1 MKLFL
6 HFKYIILLFILTI
19 FCSGVYSQKV
29 GLVLS
34 GGGAKGIAH
43 IGVIKALEENGIPID
58 YVAGTSMG
66 AIIGGLYAIGL
77 SPEEMKDL
85 IKSDDFQKWAFG
97 KLEESDTYFFKLK
110 EKNSS
115 MFEMKFTTDKDS
127 VLKPILPTNIVP
139 NHQMDLAF
147 LKIYSQ
153 ASAIANYNF
162 DSLFIPFR
170 CVATDVYRNKATVF
184 SHGLLSSSIRA
195 SMTFPFYFK
204 PITIKNTLYFDGG
217 MKNNFPVNIVEQD
230 FNPDII
236 IGCKV
241 AKNSP
246 QPDEDDLYTQLEN
259 MLMVK
264 TDYSLPENGILIEP
278 NVKGV
283 ELMDFN
289 KYNMLIKNGY
299 DAALSKMDSIKNNIK
314 RRVDINELNK
324 KREKFKANS
333 PEILFKDIYIEGLNS
348 TQRKYVLKSI
358 KQKKEI
364 FTFKQ
369 FKKAYFK
376 LIADDMIK
384 SIYPKAI
391 YNEETGY
398 FDLYL
403 KISRN
408 NKFQANLGGNISSSS
423 LNQAFAEIEYRH
435 LSNKAYNFSANTYF
449 GKFYNSGQI
458 KSRID
463 FSPTKFLFNKIVVP
477 YYIELALTLN
487 RWDYFSSNSEL
498 FYEDVHPSYLI
509 NKEGNYRTNIGFPFH
524 NHGKISF
531 GGALTKTSYEYY
543 QTSSFNK
550 TDIADQT
557 NFDAYTFHLSI
568 ENSTLN
574 YYQFPNSGKY
584 LALKTRYINGNEK
597 YIPGSYS
604 INVDTNA
611 SNMNHNWIQVNF
623 IIDKYRKINKK
634 IIIGTYFQGLYS
646 TKDFYNNYI
655 SSIMSAPA
663 FCPTPASK
671 TIFIENF
678 RANTY
683 LAGGIKTI
691 YNFST
696 DFDLRIE
703 GYIFQPYKK
712 IQFDNYRAKYGD
724 AFNNRS
730 FILSTTLVYQTF
742 FGPASINLSYFDKT
756 NSKFYFSFNFGYTI
770 FNKKGTD

>member
-1 MKLFL
+1 MKLL
-6 HFKYIILLFILTI
+6 SIKKSILLFLLITLNAT
-19 FCSGVYSQKV
+19 CYSQKV

-77 SPEEMKDL
+77 SPYEMEE
-85 IKSDDFQKWAFG
+85 IIRSDDFQKWAFG
-97 KLEESDTYFFKLK
+97 KLDESDTYFFKLK
-110 EKNSS
+110 DHNSS

-147 LKIYSQ
+147 LKIFSQ
-153 ASAIANYNF
+153 ACAKANYNF

-170 CVATDVYRNKATVF
+170 CIATDVYHNKATAF
-184 SHGLLSSSIRA
+184 SNGLLSSSIRA

-204 PITIKNTLYFDGG
+204 PITIKNTLFFDGG

-236 IGCKV
+236 IGSKV

-246 QPDEDDLYTQLEN
+246 RPDEDDLYSQLES
-259 MLMVK
+259 MLLGK
-264 TDYSLPENGILIEP
+264 TDYSLPKNGVLIEP

-283 ELMDFN
+283 QLMDFN
-289 KYNMLIKNGY
+289 KYKMLIKNGY
-299 DAALSKMDSIKNNIK
+299 NATIDKIDIIKNRIT
-314 RRVDINELNK
+314 RRVSIDETNK
-324 KREKFKANS
+324 KRQTFKFSEPK
-333 PEILFKDIYIEGLNS
+333 ILFNNVYIEGLNS
-348 TQRKYVLKSI
+348 TQRNYVLKSI
-358 KQKKEI
+358 KQKKET

-376 LIADDMIK
+376 LLADDMIK

-391 YNEETGY
+391 YNSKTGY

-403 KISRN
+403 KIKRN

-423 LNQAFAEIEYRH
+423 MNQAFAKVEYRH

-463 FSPTKFLFNKIVVP
+463 FSPTKFLLNKIVLP
-477 YYIELALTLN
+477 YYVEFAVTLN
-487 RWDYFSSNSEL
+487 RWDYFSSSNEL
-498 FYEDVHPSYLI
+498 FYKDVHPSYLI
-509 NKEGNYRTNIGFPFH
+509 NKEGNYRTNIGFPFN

-531 GGALTKTSYEYY
+531 GGALSKSSYEYY
-543 QTSSFNK
+543 QTNSFNK

-557 NFDAYTFHLSI
+557 NFDAYTFHLTI

-574 YYQFPNSGKY
+574 YFQFPNSGKY
-584 LALKTRYINGNEK
+584 IAFKTRLINGKEK

-604 INVDTNA
+604 IDIDTNS
-611 SNMNHNWIQVNF
+611 SNLSHKWFQINLIF
-623 IIDKYRKINKK
+623 DKYHKINKK
-634 IIIGTYFQGLYS
+634 ITIGSYFQGLYS
-646 TKDFYNNYI
+646 NKGFYNNYI
-655 SSIMSAPA
+655 STIMSAPA
-663 FCPTPASK
+663 FCPTPSSK

-691 YNFST
+691 YNISS
-696 DFDLRIE
+696 DFNLRVE
-703 GYIFQPYKK
+703 GYIFQAYKK
-712 IQFDNYRAKYGD
+712 IQFNEYKARYGD
-724 AFNNRS
+724 TFNDRS
-730 FILSTTLVYQTF
+730 FIFSTTLVYQTF

-756 NSKFYFSFNFGYTI
+756 NSNFYFTFNFGYTL